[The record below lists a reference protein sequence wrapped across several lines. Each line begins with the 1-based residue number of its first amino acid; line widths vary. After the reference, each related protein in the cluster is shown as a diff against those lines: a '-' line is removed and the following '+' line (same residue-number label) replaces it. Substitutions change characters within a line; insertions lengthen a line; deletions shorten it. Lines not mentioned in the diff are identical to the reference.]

1 MPTTMQ
7 PMRIKHIERL
17 KNKVLME
24 HCILLKFLQPKIPVC
39 FDLFSS
45 FQQFRYINFIFF
57 KEMPMIWI
65 RTVDRSLLDTTAL
78 PNVPQL
84 LPYTVQFCSKKFP
97 IKCNKITREHF
108 RGKFSAVFRFR
119 RFSVPRWRHWRQ
131 IKRSRQR
138 ASEWERD
145 WEKETKKV
153 WEVVEMIKDREYKWV
168 NENDIGRE
176 TQNGAKERVL
186 LFVWEKYIPTE
197 RERERYGKRERES
210 KRLNDNNRECK
221 REREREKDKYYC
233 EWPERERER
242 EREIQS
248 IFLYALVQS

>member
-1 MPTTMQ
+1 MRPYISQFTIEVFCGPKRNWNLRPSDCGGNMPTTMQ

-97 IKCNKITREHF
+97 IKCNKITREDF
-108 RGKFSAVFRFR
+108 RGNFRQFFVFAGFQ
-119 RFSVPRWRHWRQ
+119 FP
-131 IKRSRQR
+131 
-138 ASEWERD
+138 AGG
-145 WEKETKKV
+145 T
-153 WEVVEMIKDREYKWV
+153 
-168 NENDIGRE
+168 G
-176 TQNGAKERVL
+176 
-186 LFVWEKYIPTE
+186 
-197 RERERYGKRERES
+197 
-210 KRLNDNNRECK
+210 
-221 REREREKDKYYC
+221 DK
-233 EWPERERER
+233 
-242 EREIQS
+242 
-248 IFLYALVQS
+248 